1 MRLATS
7 SRRTSTRRFQRMVAP
22 SETKPSRDENVTAK
36 QSNRRLLLISVQTW
50 RFQPRSRRLICSLGR
65 FRCRAHLHRG
75 YTCMAPAYAE
85 VRSVVP
91 LPFLMVLFRF
101 EEE

>member
-1 MRLATS
+1 
-7 SRRTSTRRFQRMVAP
+7 MVAP

-75 YTCMAPAYAE
+75 YTRIGTRLCGSSL
-85 VRSVVP
+85 RSAVAVFDGPVP
-91 LPFLMVLFRF
+91 IWRGM
-101 EEE
+101 